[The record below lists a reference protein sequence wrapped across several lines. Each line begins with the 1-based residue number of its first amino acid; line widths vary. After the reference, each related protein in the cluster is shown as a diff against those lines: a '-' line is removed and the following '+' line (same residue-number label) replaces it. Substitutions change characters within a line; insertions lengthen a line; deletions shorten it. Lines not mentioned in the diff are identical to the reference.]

1 MGGMTTRL
9 LILWLLSEAPR
20 HGYRIKS
27 ILTDPGFAFW
37 FPIED
42 ASIYAMLRSL
52 VKQGLARFA
61 GEERDGNR
69 PSRTL
74 YRITPEG
81 RAALAADLTS
91 AWDGVTDNGR
101 PIHAV
106 LAARDE
112 FEPDEIA
119 SGLKA
124 RHRALLS
131 RRDHLRAMHRRAPSP
146 LLARREAALLD
157 AEITWAESEIAQQNN
172 ITMGETS

>member
-1 MGGMTTRL
+1 MIVMTTRL
-9 LILWLLSEAPR
+9 LILWLLSEGPR
-20 HGYRIKS
+20 HGYRLKS

-52 VKQGLARFA
+52 VKQGLARVA

-81 RAALAADLTS
+81 RVALADELAAAWRVVADN
-91 AWDGVTDNGR
+91 AH

-112 FEPDEIA
+112 FEPPEIA
-119 SGLKA
+119 TGLEA
-124 RHRALLS
+124 RREALLA
-131 RRDHLRAMHRRAPSP
+131 RREHLETLHRRAPSP

-157 AEITWAESEIAQQNN
+157 AEIAWARDELARHNQ
-172 ITMGETS
+172 T

>member
-1 MGGMTTRL
+1 MTTRL
-9 LILWLLSEAPR
+9 LILWLLSEGPR
-20 HGYRIKS
+20 HGYRLKS
-27 ILTDPGFAFW
+27 ILTDPGLAFW

-52 VKQGLARFA
+52 VKQGLARVA

-81 RAALAADLTS
+81 RAALAHDLAA
-91 AWDGVTDNGR
+91 AWEVVADNGR
-101 PIHAV
+101 PIDAV

-112 FEPDEIA
+112 FEPAEIA
-119 SGLKA
+119 AGLKA
-124 RHRALLS
+124 RHRALVT
-131 RRDHLRAMHRRAPSP
+131 RRERLKALHPRAPSP

-157 AEITWAESEIAQQNN
+157 AEIAWAQRELAQPHPV
-172 ITMGETS
+172 T

>member
-1 MGGMTTRL
+1 MTTRL

-52 VKQGLARFA
+52 TKQGLARVT
-61 GEERDGNR
+61 GEERVGKR

-74 YRITPEG
+74 YAITPAG
-81 RAALAADLTS
+81 RAALAAELAE
-91 AWDGVTDNGR
+91 AWDGVSENGR

-112 FEPDEIA
+112 FEPGEIRE
-119 SGLKA
+119 GLMA
-124 RHRALLS
+124 RLDALAV
-131 RRDHLRAMHRRAPSP
+131 RRDRLDVLSPRAPSP
-146 LLARREAALLD
+146 FLARREAALLD
-157 AEITWAESEIAQQNN
+157 AEIAWAQREIDALTTTNA
-172 ITMGETS
+172 GARP

>member
-1 MGGMTTRL
+1 MTTRL
-9 LILWLLSEAPR
+9 LILWLLSESPR

-27 ILTDPGFAFW
+27 ILTDPGFALW

-52 VKQGLARFA
+52 TKQGLAQVT

-74 YRITPEG
+74 YRITAEG
-81 RAALAADLTS
+81 RTALASDLTAS
-91 AWDGVTDNGR
+91 WDTIAENGR

-112 FEPDEIA
+112 FEPEEIVA
-119 SGLKA
+119 GLQSRLAGLTA
-124 RHRALLS
+124 RRERLDVLAP
-131 RRDHLRAMHRRAPSP
+131 RAPSP
-146 LLARREAALLD
+146 LLARREGALLD
-157 AEITWAESEIAQQNN
+157 AEIAWAQTELAQL
-172 ITMGETS
+172 TSP